1 MAGYSSAHAV
11 PYVLSLND
19 TDMGC
24 ATGEAM
30 TPFLMSFSR
39 VTNPADNVGVLMYSS
54 AATCAE
60 QKAWDHE
67 LSYLRAVRA
76 GNASEAEDARELEK
90 RSYAI
95 AAQRQY
101 KAYKHMEAYFDVKV
115 GEECGDVDDREDQL
129 IWLMGIVSGLQ
140 ALNSQLASLSDQGI
154 PTNIASKAG
163 RAAACLDD
171 ADWWGVPSSIRA
183 LVWTMVPGVMPKG
196 QNAWERL
203 AQSSKQGEN
212 NGVRLAHVFQALAA
226 LNAGNTELVK
236 DVIRAHVASLKS
248 MPVRKDAAMLDRI
261 ATLTLRSISDRMWTE
276 QTGHR
281 TPTGRFGKFPDDQVK
296 VETIDIDD
304 LL

>member
-1 MAGYSSAHAV
+1 MAGYSAAHAV
-11 PYVLSLND
+11 PYVLSIDD
-19 TDMGC
+19 TQMGC

-67 LSYLRAVRA
+67 LTYLRAVRA
-76 GNASEAEDARELEK
+76 GDASEAEDAREQEK

-101 KAYKHMEAYFDVKV
+101 KAYKHMEAYFDVKI
-115 GEECGDVDDREDQL
+115 GEECGDLDDREDQL
-129 IWLMGIVSGLQ
+129 VWLMGMISGLQ
-140 ALNSQLASLSDQGI
+140 ALNSQLSSLSDQGI
-154 PTNIASKAG
+154 PTDVASKVG
-163 RAAACLDD
+163 RAAECLDD
-171 ADWWGVPSSIRA
+171 AKWWGVPSSIRA

-196 QNAWERL
+196 QDAWVRL
-203 AQSSKQGEN
+203 SQSSKQGAN
-212 NGVRLAHVFQALAA
+212 NGVRLAHVFEALAA

-236 DVIRAHVASLKS
+236 DVIRAHVASIKS

-281 TPTGRFGKFPDDQVK
+281 TPMGRFGKFPDDQVK